1 MFTLSDF
8 GSSSDRRGKRWLAL
22 FVVGFSLIV
31 LLSACSR
38 SSLPIAAPST
48 TEPRPSTQTES
59 SPAPTG
65 APNPAAAT
73 PLPAPNGPTITLAAD
88 GQTQPFDRRL
98 LGTNVPAWPGPSLL
112 TNPRFITRTI
122 ALGSPLLRMPG
133 GSWSGA
139 YDWLACENGD
149 QQACYWTW
157 AARPTDFMNFMRAT
171 GSPGMWTVSVN
182 GTPQEAAALVAFF
195 NGTVDDTRTI
205 GVDLRGR
212 DWKTVGDWARLRAQH
227 GNPTPLPIRL
237 WEFGNEVYGGKA
249 GAGAECASFGWED
262 VWTCDGTEYMQGKG
276 SGATRQDGYLTFRT
290 AMRTVDAN
298 ILVGAV
304 GVDNPS
310 DWTNWGNEVIGI
322 GAADLDFYVVHR
334 YAYSQTP
341 ASAAAVLAPP
351 QRTWANVVTDLNT
364 AFDRYAAGRRAPIAV
379 TEYNLVAF
387 QDLDTGQLMRQAVN
401 ALSIADTIGQMATQ
415 GVQIANQW
423 NLANGRAGNGTDY
436 GLLDVD
442 TQERNPQYY
451 ALALWNRFGTALLP
465 VSTNALDA
473 TKLSLYAGRT
483 ADGALT
489 LLAINK
495 SAQPISATV
504 RIAGATGP
512 FTVTAD
518 TVSASTLTDTA
529 VRFNGVTNPA
539 DDFADAPAQAL
550 GTQTGPFAHS
560 FSPYSLTLLTLTSTQ
575 AVPKVTRIYVPSAST
590 P

>member
-1 MFTLSDF
+1 MFTLSNL
-8 GSSSDRRGKRWLAL
+8 GCSSDRRGKRLRL
-22 FVVGFSLIV
+22 LVLGCSLIL

-38 SSLPIAAPST
+38 SSLPIAASST
-48 TEPRPSTQTES
+48 TEPRPSTQTAS

-73 PLPAPNGPTITLAAD
+73 PLPTPSGPTITLAAD
-88 GQTQPFDRRL
+88 GQAQPFDRRL
-98 LGTNVPAWPGPSLL
+98 LGTNVPAWLGPDRL
-112 TNPRFITRTI
+112 TNPRFITRSI

-133 GSWSGA
+133 GSWSGS

-195 NGTVDDTRTI
+195 NGTVDDTRSI
-205 GVDLRGR
+205 GMDLRGR

-237 WEFGNEVYGGKA
+237 WEFGNEVYGGKS
-249 GAGAECASFGWED
+249 GAGAECTSFGWED

-276 SGATRQDGYLTFRT
+276 SGATRRDGYLTFRT
-290 AMRTVDAN
+290 AMRTIDAN

-322 GAADLDFYVVHR
+322 GATDLDFYIVHR

-401 ALSIADTIGQMATQ
+401 ALSIADTIGQMAAQ

-423 NLANGRAGNGTDY
+423 NLANGLAPNGTDY
-436 GLLDVD
+436 GLLNADSGD
-442 TQERNPQYY
+442 RNPQYY

-495 SAQPISATV
+495 SAQPISVTV

-518 TVSASTLTDTA
+518 TLSASTLTDTA
-529 VRFNGVTNPA
+529 VRFNGVANPA
-539 DDFADAPAQAL
+539 DDLADAPAQAL
-550 GTQTGPFAHS
+550 GTQTGSFAHS
-560 FSPYSLTLLTLTSTQ
+560 FSPYSLTLLTFTST
-575 AVPKVTRIYVPSAST
+575 
-590 P
+590 

>member
-8 GSSSDRRGKRWLAL
+8 GSSSDRRGKRLRL
-22 FVVGFSLIV
+22 LVVGCILII

-48 TEPRPSTQTES
+48 TEPRPSAQTTS
-59 SPAPTG
+59 NPAPTG

-262 VWTCDGTEYMQGKG
+262 VWTCDGAEYMQGKG

-322 GAADLDFYVVHR
+322 GAADLDFYIVHR

-341 ASAAAVLAPP
+341 ASAAAVLEPP
-351 QRTWANVVTDLNT
+351 QRTWANVVADLNT

-415 GVQIANQW
+415 GIQIANQW

-504 RIAGATGP
+504 RIAGTTGP

-518 TVSASTLTDTA
+518 TLSASTLTATA
-529 VRFNGVTNPA
+529 VRFNGVANPA
-539 DDFADAPAQAL
+539 DDLADAPAQAL

-560 FSPYSLTLLTLTSTQ
+560 FSPYSLTLLTL
-575 AVPKVTRIYVPSAST
+575 VPRTYVPSAT
-590 P
+590 KP